1 MAMGRSIKTRFSEH
15 GALFNIEQ
23 TLARGATGLQLRIE
37 QIVLAHFR
45 FPINMRSYMGL
56 KF

>member
-1 MAMGRSIKTRFSEH
+1 MAMRRSIKTRFSEH

-37 QIVLAHFR
+37 QIVLAYFR